1 MERYREDRNRTGK
14 ASNVMGIALTL
25 LVHLCAVLCLGFTG
39 LKYLYPPPQEK
50 TILIEFDEIPQQ
62 DPIQVRT
69 GTQPQAP
76 DADPQKDINLVQK
89 SEAQHHGEKAN
100 MAPEATVGDK
110 GDVEVP
116 EPPREK
122 EINRRALFHAAD
134 NQTEKDT
141 LAPQTAYD
149 PSDELKA
156 GHASGNTKTG
166 KTNGEPNAKV
176 KGRSIVGTL
185 PSPVGTGQAQ
195 GVVVVDI
202 WVDQYGTVTKAI
214 AGGEGTTL
222 TDSEVWQKAR
232 NAALGAHFS
241 MAADAP
247 PLQQGTI
254 TYVFKLK

>member
-1 MERYREDRNRTGK
+1 MERYREDRKKTGRV
-14 ASNVMGIALTL
+14 SDVTGVVLTL
-25 LVHLCAVLCLGFTG
+25 AVHLCALLCLGFTG
-39 LKYLYPPPQEK
+39 LKYIYPPPQEK
-50 TILIEFDEIPQQ
+50 TVLIEFEEITRQ

-76 DADPQKDINLVQK
+76 DADPEKDINLVQK
-89 SEAQHHGEKAN
+89 SEAQMPGEKAN
-100 MAPEATVGDK
+100 LAPEATVGDN

-134 NQTEKDT
+134 NDTDKDT

-166 KTNGEPNAKV
+166 KTSGEPNAKI

-185 PSPVGTGQAQ
+185 PSPSNTGQAQ
-195 GVVVVDI
+195 GIVVVEI
-202 WVDQYGTVTKAI
+202 WVDQYGAVTKAI
-214 AGGEGTTL
+214 PGYEGTTL
-222 TDSEVWQKAR
+222 TDKDVWNKAR
-232 NAALGAHFS
+232 IAAMSAHFS

-254 TYVFKLK
+254 TYIFKLK